1 MDNQRCTSKRKRS
14 STNNVNG
21 SSPAP
26 EKSLDSQTLPE
37 TDPFIEYGRATQ
49 EEEDPDASDFEESID
64 KPDET
69 LLTYQTILNINE
81 NKFIFG
87 TLPESPIPPL
97 SLTSRPSS
105 YVSKIAPE
113 SSKPSRTQNL
123 HAKQKKDS
131 LKNLKNPESLPRM
144 NPKKQQKLSFSAVP
158 KPPPVIPEE
167 PEKPGEPAQVQ
178 GGREQ

>member
-1 MDNQRCTSKRKRS
+1 MHVPTGLFYITVAMDSQRCTLKRKRS
-14 STNNVNG
+14 STNVNG

-26 EKSLDSQTLPE
+26 ENSLGGQTLPE

-49 EEEDPDASDFEESID
+49 EEEDFDASDFDESID
-64 KPDET
+64 RPEEI

-87 TLPESPIPPL
+87 TLPENPIPPL
-97 SLTSRPSS
+97 PSTSRLSS

-113 SSKPSRTQNL
+113 FSKPSRTQKM

-131 LKNLKNPESLPRM
+131 LKDLRCQNSHGQGPRIPG
-144 NPKKQQKLSFSAVP
+144 PKTLDDTNSAKRP
-158 KPPPVIPEE
+158 
-167 PEKPGEPAQVQ
+167 
-178 GGREQ
+178 R

>member
-1 MDNQRCTSKRKRS
+1 MDNQRCTLKRKRS
-14 STNNVNG
+14 VNE

-26 EKSLDSQTLPE
+26 ENFLDGQTVPE

-64 KPDET
+64 KPEEI

-97 SLTSRPSS
+97 SSTSRPSS
-105 YVSKIAPE
+105 YVPKIAPE
-113 SSKPSRTQNL
+113 SSKPSETLTLLYIFLFLHNL
-123 HAKQKKDS
+123 PTRCLIHS
-131 LKNLKNPESLPRM
+131 RGSLPHQ
-144 NPKKQQKLSFSAVP
+144 NHCLQ
-158 KPPPVIPEE
+158 I
-167 PEKPGEPAQVQ
+167 
-178 GGREQ
+178 GRQAGAP